1 MNIFFK
7 IAAYL
12 FHPLWMPTYGVAL
25 YFFVTPRFVLPELV
39 QSKLLVVFI
48 ITFLIPLMVFF
59 LLKNLGS
66 IKSIDLVDIRER
78 RIPLMI
84 QCILLIIL
92 IKIVFDSPYLSELYY
107 FFVGVLC
114 SAITAFI
121 LVLFKFKVSLH
132 MIGIAGV
139 TMFLIALSIHF
150 KVNTLHTI
158 TILLLIN
165 GWIASSRLHT
175 QSHTGIEIVIGF
187 FVGLIP
193 QIIFVNYWL

>member
-25 YFFVTPRFVLPELV
+25 YFLVTPRFVLPELV

-59 LLKNLGS
+59 LLKSLRV
-66 IKSIDLVDIRER
+66 IKSMHLVDIKER

-84 QCILLIIL
+84 QSLLLIIL
-92 IKIVFDSPYLSELYY
+92 IKIVFDSPYLAELHF

-121 LVLFKFKVSLH
+121 LVMFKFKVSLH

-165 GWIASSRLHT
+165 GWVASSRLHT
-175 QSHTGIEIVIGF
+175 QSHTGIELVIGF